1 MIAKIK
7 IPKIRQEAFTKA
19 RESLG
24 LSAKELAGMA
34 CLSVR
39 QIEQIENGES
49 STFYGPQIKF
59 TAAKKVAGLLKMEP
73 KDAFDFGDDA
83 QAIKAIEVLVQ
94 LPEEKKVPVL
104 ENQRMSEKEEKKEVK
119 EEEIKEAKIEEKKET
134 ASVIKATESKPAES
148 KTEEVNASNITE
160 DALDYRVQ
168 SKSKSDPKNKVL
180 LLLAIGGAVVFS
192 AVNLRP
198 LVFPKPAI
206 KEPVVIQEAA
216 QEPVPAAEPEV
227 DTKQV
232 AVVIPAP
239 TPVAVSTDCPPADA
253 SALNYKPDAPKKAG
267 DMVYLQAKTAQTF
280 CVVDATGK
288 TQNKTLEPG
297 VGVSLYGKPPFKVL
311 TGGLNQFDMYF
322 QGSKVRTSNTASKTI
337 ILEAAEVI
345 QPLAPSTSTDSQ
357 LR

>member
-1 MIAKIK
+1 VVTNTK
-7 IPKIRQEAFTKA
+7 IPEIRQEAFTKA

-24 LSAKELAGMA
+24 LSTKELSVMA

-39 QIEQIENGES
+39 QIEQIENGEGS
-49 STFYGPQIKF
+49 AFYGAQIKF

-73 KDAFDFGDDA
+73 GDAFDFGEVA
-83 QAIKAIEVLVQ
+83 QPVKVTEVQEQ
-94 LPEEKKVPVL
+94 LPEETKAFTV
-104 ENQRMSEKEEKKEVK
+104 ENQEKSEKEDAKEL
-119 EEEIKEAKIEEKKET
+119 KEAKQED
-134 ASVIKATESKPAES
+134 ASSEVKIAESSPAELKS
-148 KTEEVNASNITE
+148 ELVSASNISE
-160 DALDYRVQ
+160 VVLDYRVQ
-168 SKSKSDPKNKVL
+168 SKSKSDPKNKVF

-198 LVFPKPAI
+198 LVFPEPAI
-206 KEPVVIQEAA
+206 KEPVVIQEAV
-216 QEPVPAAEPEV
+216 QEPAPAAEPVV

-232 AVVIPAP
+232 AVVMPAP
-239 TPVAVSTDCPPADA
+239 TPVAVSTDCPPADT
-253 SALNYKPDAPKKAG
+253 SAFNYKPDAPKKAG

-311 TGGLNQFDMYF
+311 TSGLNQFDMYF
-322 QGSKVRTSNTASKTI
+322 QGGKVRTSNTASKTI

>member
-1 MIAKIK
+1 MIK

-24 LSAKELAGMA
+24 LSVKELAGMA

-73 KDAFDFGDDA
+73 EDAFDFGDDA

-104 ENQRMSEKEEKKEVK
+104 ENQGMSEKEEK
-119 EEEIKEAKIEEKKET
+119 EIKEAKIEEKKET
-134 ASVIKATESKPAES
+134 ASVIKATESRPAES
-148 KTEEVNASNITE
+148 KTEEVNVSNITAN
-160 DALDYRVQ
+160 ALDYRVQ
-168 SKSKSDPKNKVL
+168 SKSKSDPKNKVF

-198 LVFPKPAI
+198 LVFPEPAI
-206 KEPVVIQEAA
+206 KEPVVIQESV
-216 QEPVPAAEPEV
+216 QEPAPAAEPVV

-232 AVVIPAP
+232 AVVVPAP
-239 TPVAVSTDCPPADA
+239 TPVAVSTDCPPADT

-267 DMVYLQAKTAQTF
+267 DMV
-280 CVVDATGK
+280 
-288 TQNKTLEPG
+288 
-297 VGVSLYGKPPFKVL
+297 
-311 TGGLNQFDMYF
+311 
-322 QGSKVRTSNTASKTI
+322 
-337 ILEAAEVI
+337 
-345 QPLAPSTSTDSQ
+345 
-357 LR
+357 